1 MLVNPISALYP
12 SSGGLQFRLHS
23 RDKSFE
29 NSTCIRRVFLCTFD
43 ILMCYSGV
51 TTPNFGEIKGRHL
64 TSAKRWLLQV
74 GFHCKFLTAPIK
86 NSARNSCLYNHIFAE
101 VMCIPFISPT
111 LGVLRPFSDTLKC
124 PK

>member
-43 ILMCYSGV
+43 ILMCLRGV

-64 TSAKRWLLQV
+64 TSGKKMVTSNWISLQV
-74 GFHCKFLTAPIK
+74 FDDTYKTFGKEF
-86 NSARNSCLYNHIFAE
+86 IF
-101 VMCIPFISPT
+101 I
-111 LGVLRPFSDTLKC
+111 
-124 PK
+124 